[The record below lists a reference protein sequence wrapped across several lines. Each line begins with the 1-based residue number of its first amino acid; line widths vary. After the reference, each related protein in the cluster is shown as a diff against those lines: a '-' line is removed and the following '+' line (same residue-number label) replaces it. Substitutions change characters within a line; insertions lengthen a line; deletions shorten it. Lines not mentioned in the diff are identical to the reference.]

1 MAANIMLALI
11 SLILTVSPY
20 VSKSTAINQQFHL
33 HDVGNIKG
41 NFEVFV
47 LVVGCI
53 GFALAVYNMFLGK
66 KSGSPYMVIGILVL
80 VVGFFYND
88 EAIPMP
94 LNDALFGGE
103 LFFLFVV
110 SFILALAGLVAEW
123 LMQDPK

>member
-11 SLILTVSPY
+11 SLMLAASPY
-20 VSKSTAINQQFHL
+20 ISKVTFINQEFHL
-33 HDVGNIKG
+33 HAVGNIKG
-41 NFEVFV
+41 SFEVFV
-47 LVVGCI
+47 QVVGGI
-53 GFALAVYNMFLGK
+53 GFILALYNMFLEK
-66 KSGSPYMVIGILVL
+66 KSGSPYVVSGVLVL

-94 LNDALFGGE
+94 LNNTLFGGE
-103 LFFLFVV
+103 LFYAFVI

>member
-47 LVVGCI
+47 LAVGCI

-94 LNDALFGGE
+94 LNDALFGDE